1 MQTETVD
8 KLYLELSQFTEAR
21 TAREI
26 KMREVIS
33 LLNSMVESG
42 ERHSET
48 SRQMVK
54 DALK

>member
-1 MQTETVD
+1 MQTETID

-26 KMREVIS
+26 KLREAVA
-33 LLNSMVESG
+33 LLNSMVEGG

-48 SRQMVK
+48 SRQVVK
-54 DALK
+54 EALK